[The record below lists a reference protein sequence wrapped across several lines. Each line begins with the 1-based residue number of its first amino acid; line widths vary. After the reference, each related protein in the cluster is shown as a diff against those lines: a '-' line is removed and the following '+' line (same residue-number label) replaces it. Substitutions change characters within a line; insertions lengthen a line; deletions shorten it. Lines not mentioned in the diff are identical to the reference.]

1 MFESRNVLVKS
12 THPRFHFLW
21 FLVFLDKLLNLS
33 VCQFPQK
40 RVLSEFNVKKYLLKN
55 AFQRIVNQQVR

>member
-1 MFESRNVLVKS
+1 MFESHNVLVKC
-12 THPRFHFLW
+12 THPRFHFLL

-40 RVLSEFNVKKYLLKN
+40 RALSEFNVKKCLLKN
-55 AFQRIVNQQVR
+55 EFQRIVKQ